1 MKKHRHL
8 ICCFTLLLLII
19 TPVIAQQ
26 ESQVEETPVYPYKPL
41 TLRLD
46 DNTFIRFII
55 WNQIWLQ
62 TNNLSDDDADFRI
75 TPQIRRAR
83 ILAYAQISPR
93 FLILS
98 HFGMNSE
105 TSAGHHPL
113 GEDANVSLFFHGV
126 WGEYKLTDDHYLGMG
141 LHYWNGLS
149 RLTSQSTLNFM
160 TLDAPLFNWA
170 QLGLSDQF
178 ARHLGVYA
186 KGKLG
191 KLHYRVSLND
201 ALDTSLD
208 DLLEFTPSANRA
220 VYSGASRGAG
230 DNRLVAQ
237 GYFHYELLEEEST
250 KLPYFVGT
258 YLGAKKVFN
267 VGAGFFYHN
276 NGTVSTEGSELDF
289 HNVTHFAID
298 AFYDAPV
305 GNQGAA
311 INALLAYYN
320 YEFGPNYVKPA
331 ANPANTIATGDLIYG
346 QFGFLLPGEGM
357 QDRFMPYVSY
367 ANANPEAFDNNSSI
381 FKVGLNYFMNGHSS
395 KLTLEYTNQVTPV
408 SSVSPG
414 LDDGTVD
421 ANFITLQMHVFL

>member
-1 MKKHRHL
+1 MKKL
-8 ICCFTLLLLII
+8 SSLTLFILLLISSAHQSF
-19 TPVIAQQ
+19 AQQ
-26 ESQVEETPVYPYKPL
+26 ESDVEAKPEFPYKPL

-46 DNTFIRFII
+46 DNSFIRFII

-62 TNNLSDDDADFRI
+62 TNNLSAENTDFRI

-93 FLILS
+93 FLVLS
-98 HFGMNSE
+98 HLGMNSE
-105 TSAGHHPL
+105 TAVGLDPL
-113 GEDANVSLFFHGV
+113 GEDSNVSLFFHGV
-126 WGEYKLTDDHYLGMG
+126 WGEYKLTGDHYLGMG

-160 TLDAPLFNWA
+160 TLDAPIFNWA

-186 KGKLG
+186 KGQFG

-208 DLLEFTPSANRA
+208 VSRFEPTPDRA
-220 VYSGASRGAG
+220 IYAGAALGETGS
-230 DNRLVAQ
+230 NRLVAQ
-237 GYFHYELLEEEST
+237 GYFQYELLESESY

-267 VGAGFFYHN
+267 LGAGFFHHT
-276 NGTVSTEGSELDF
+276 NGTVSGTEAAGFDF
-289 HNVTHFAID
+289 HHVNHFAID

-305 GNQGAA
+305 GNKGAA

-320 YEFGPNYVKPA
+320 FEFGPNYYKSA
-331 ANPANTIATGDLIYG
+331 ANPGRTIATGGVIYG
-346 QFGFLLPGEGM
+346 QLGYLLPGEGP
-357 QDRFMPYVSY
+357 QDRFMPYISY
-367 ANANPEAFDNNSSI
+367 ANGNPEAFDDNSSI
-381 FKVGLNYFMNGHSS
+381 FKLGLNYFMNGHSS
-395 KLTLEYTNQVTPV
+395 KLTLEYTNTVTPNTE
-408 SSVSPG
+408 
-414 LDDGTVD
+414 GTLNADV
-421 ANFITLQMHVFL
+421 ITLQMHVFL

>member
-1 MKKHRHL
+1 MKKPSGSL
-8 ICCFTLLLLII
+8 ILILCFLLSSTTLF
-19 TPVIAQQ
+19 AQ
-26 ESQVEETPVYPYKPL
+26 EDETNANPTYPYKPL
-41 TLRLD
+41 TLRID
-46 DNTFIRFII
+46 DNTFIRTII

-62 TNNLSDDDADFRI
+62 TNNLSADGADLRV

-83 ILAYAQISPR
+83 MLFLAQISPR

-98 HFGMNSE
+98 HLGMNSE
-105 TSAGHHPL
+105 TSVGHHPL
-113 GEDANVSLFFHGV
+113 GESPQVSLFFHGV
-126 WGEYKLTDDHYLGMG
+126 WGEYKLSDSHYLGMG

-186 KGKLG
+186 KGSLG

-208 DLLEFTPSANRA
+208 DLLDVTPTTDRA
-220 VYSGASRGAG
+220 VYSGAALGAG

-237 GYFHYELLEEEST
+237 GYFHYELGDAEST

-258 YLGAKKVFN
+258 YLGTKNVFN
-267 VGAGFFYHN
+267 IGAGFFYHQ
-276 NGTVSTEGSELDF
+276 NGTATLSEQTGETYDF
-289 HNVTHFAID
+289 HNVSHFAID

-305 GNQGAA
+305 GDNGAG

-320 YEFGPNYVKPA
+320 YEFGPNFFKSA
-331 ANPANTIATGDLIYG
+331 ANPGRTIATGGLIYG

-367 ANANPEAFDNNSSI
+367 ANGSPEAFDDNSSV
-381 FKVGLNYFMNGHSS
+381 FKLGLNYFMNGHNS
-395 KLTLEYTNQVTPV
+395 KLTLEYTNAVTPV
-408 SSVSPG
+408 ET
-414 LDDGTVD
+414 GTATSD
-421 ANFITLQMHVFL
+421 ILTLQMHVFI

>member
-1 MKKHRHL
+1 MKKPAQL
-8 ICCFTLLLLII
+8 LCTLMAIFILSLPAL
-19 TPVIAQQ
+19 AQ
-26 ESQVEETPVYPYKPL
+26 EGLRNENPAYPYKPL
-41 TLRLD
+41 TLQID
-46 DNTFIRFII
+46 ENTFFRLII
-55 WNQIWLQ
+55 WNQVWLQ
-62 TNNLSDDDADFRI
+62 TNNLSAENSDFRV
-75 TPQIRRAR
+75 TPSIRRAR
-83 ILAYAQISPR
+83 MLFLAQISPR

-105 TSAGHHPL
+105 SAVGHHPL
-113 GEDANVSLFFHGV
+113 GEDPNVSIFFHGL
-126 WGEYKLTDDHYLGMG
+126 WGEYKLTDNHYLGMG

-186 KGKLG
+186 KGSLG

-208 DLLEFTPSANRA
+208 NLLSVPVTADQA
-220 VYSGASRGAG
+220 VYSGAALGAG

-237 GYFHYELLEEEST
+237 GYFHYELLGEEST

-258 YLGAKKVFN
+258 YLGGKKVFN
-267 VGAGFFYHN
+267 IGAGFFHHT
-276 NGTVSTEGSELDF
+276 NGTATLAGAETFEF
-289 HNVTHFAID
+289 HNVNHFAVD

-305 GNQGAA
+305 GNKGSA

-320 YEFGPNYVKPA
+320 YDFGPNYTKSA
-331 ANPANTIATGDLIYG
+331 ANPAGTIASGGLFYG

-367 ANANPEAFDNNSSI
+367 ANGNPEAFDNNSSI
-381 FKVGLNYFMNGHSS
+381 LKLGMNYFMNGHNS
-395 KLTLEYTNQVTPV
+395 KLTLEYTNSTRPIT
-408 SSVSPG
+408 
-414 LDDGTVD
+414 DGTINSD
-421 ANFITLQMHVFL
+421 ILTLQMHIFL